1 VAHADVRS
9 IFGEQ
14 PNFLLLD
21 RLALLVGTIPE
32 ATSAILVSLIAL
44 LLVYFVGNDSARI
57 SGCC

>member
-14 PNFLLLD
+14 PNFLLD

-44 LLVYFVGNDSARI
+44 LQVYFVGNDSARI